1 MAVSLPS
8 DLIADVMRNA
18 DPARLQTAR
27 AKLEILHETE
37 GSATNFAALLGRID
51 GEVAAAPNPD
61 ELPGSR
67 NGLLPAAQQPG
78 VAAADE
84 PYADFERMVLRNLFE
99 SLLPGAESGA
109 FGGGPSAGVWRS
121 LAADQLAG
129 LYADT
134 GGVGVARMLAGEEAR
149 NAGAIEGQWPY
160 FRPGP
165 VQAFA
170 ADGPEVT

>member
-8 DLIADVMRNA
+8 DLIADVMRSA

-27 AKLEILHETE
+27 AKLERLHEPQGGATE
-37 GSATNFAALLGRID
+37 FATLLGRMD
-51 GEVAAAPNPD
+51 GEVTAAPGPA

-67 NGLLPAAQQPG
+67 NGLLPAAQHAG
-78 VAAADE
+78 VSGADG
-84 PYADFERMVLRNLFE
+84 PYAGFERMVLRNLFE

-134 GGVGVARMLAGEEAR
+134 GGVGIARMLAGEEAQ
-149 NAGAIEGQWPY
+149 NAGAMEGQWPY
-160 FRPGP
+160 FQPGP

-170 ADGPEVT
+170 AEGPEVS